1 MNSTKNLIDTIIA
14 PEDLEKHLFTETT
27 VSVKEINENLD
38 SRLTKLKKANEVCF
52 NKIAEV
58 LGDGFGRIEK
68 MMEEAPREVPIDF
81 N

>member
-14 PEDLEKHLFTETT
+14 PENLEQHLVQMTT
-27 VSVKEINENLD
+27 ISVKEINENLD

-58 LGDGFGRIEK
+58 LGDGFGKIEK
-68 MMEEAPREVPIDF
+68 MLEEPPKEVEVF
-81 N
+81 

>member
-14 PEDLEKHLFTETT
+14 PENLEQHLVQMTT
-27 VSVKEINENLD
+27 VSVKEINVDLD
-38 SRLTKLKKANEVCF
+38 ERLKKLSKANEVCF
-52 NKIAEV
+52 SKIAEV

-68 MMEEAPREVPIDF
+68 MLEEAPREVPIDF